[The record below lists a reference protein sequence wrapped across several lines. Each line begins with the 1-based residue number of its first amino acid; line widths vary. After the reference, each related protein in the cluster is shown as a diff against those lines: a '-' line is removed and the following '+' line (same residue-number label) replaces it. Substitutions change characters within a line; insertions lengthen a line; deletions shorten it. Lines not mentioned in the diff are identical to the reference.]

1 MAYNIVKV
9 TRSNYHH
16 FDDMIFWRMHNKER
30 TEEQKLLSKGEENSR
45 VLDEL
50 DNPNLYIYAVVIE
63 RKMVGWI
70 SLIYLPKVGKFGGQG
85 HVYVDELWIQ
95 PLYRR
100 KGLAKELMKKAD
112 EMAKALDVTGIR
124 LYVNATN
131 QEAKDLYERCGYSC
145 SCSAFLM
152 EK

>member
-1 MAYNIVKV
+1 ME
-9 TRSNYHH
+9 S
-16 FDDMIFWRMHNKER
+16 
-30 TEEQKLLSKGEENSR
+30 S
-45 VLDEL
+45 
-50 DNPNLYIYAVVIE
+50 
-63 RKMVGWI
+63 
-70 SLIYLPKVGKFGGQG
+70 GGQG
-85 HVYVDELWIQ
+85 HIYVDELWIQ